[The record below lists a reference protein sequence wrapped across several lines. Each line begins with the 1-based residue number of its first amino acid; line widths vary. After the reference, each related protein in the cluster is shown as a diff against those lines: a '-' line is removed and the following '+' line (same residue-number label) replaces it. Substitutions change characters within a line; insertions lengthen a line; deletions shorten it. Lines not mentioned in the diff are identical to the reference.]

1 MSRRK
6 QSNPKP
12 LKRQSDSEDADD
24 DMEEKLGSNDEDILD
39 KVSPGE
45 YTTLNPTSPVT
56 DSDNSVDR
64 KYPSTSSGNNDV
76 TSDISNE
83 RATDNCV
90 SPSELD
96 FLKSLSFPSD
106 ILSLRKV
113 EGDEALRVGRP
124 YVVCTAIPLQKG
136 SSIGPFLGEH
146 VSLSSVRQGDLVLQA
161 HSEDGEPTFIR
172 VLERSGAWLS
182 FLRPVFAQSEC
193 NASVFFEGGKIWC
206 QMIEDLPE
214 NTEVMASFSAL
225 TCKEES
231 VQESKDEDVD
241 VEKNLKSGMCSPTKR
256 MSDVSS
262 SSSPSSAAPAKPSP
276 SHAALLFGCP
286 YCGVRFSSGRTL
298 DGHLTYYCSKKPQDF
313 SVATKAVDQEQPS
326 PRSCDDG
333 TEQCAE
339 RKRKSPSTPDSQKEF
354 YVKTEPESPGTRS
367 ATESPP
373 SKMAKLVE
381 HYKCS
386 FCSYTADKMSSLN
399 RHMRIHNRGGR
410 SQTEPRPESV
420 PVPKYETYCK
430 HCNIQFS
437 SVSTFN
443 CHKEFYCSRRS
454 GSNDGTENGSD
465 NSSPSP
471 NPSAISPISRAS
483 IMDSAELAR
492 LHGFMGNSPFI
503 HGQTRVI
510 IGPPIVAP
518 EGVSGMPT
526 VIVQPVVS
534 QISSSESTEP
544 AVVSTS
550 RRDCDLSTTSSTEQP
565 LDLTTPRKQT
575 ESSEEHSDIVKSEPK
590 SPNSPLNLKSPKSQA
605 SESPHLREERETTPV
620 TQPIVSPA
628 LVPPLLPV
636 TQHPFFNNKP
646 VPQVPAS
653 VSKCIDCNIVFYKH
667 ENYLIHKKHY
677 CSGRRNRTSSPGTS
691 SEDSVGAASTPGSKS
706 VELESNKRA
715 RHYSSETEISD
726 KCSHKSVSPVIQSPK
741 SDSKLSPDAS
751 RPSSIPDEIL
761 YRFYCVPCKI
771 KFSSSSTLKAHKK
784 FYCPHGQESEQTVLP
799 KKPLEDRG
807 NSPVIDDGGNFKCD
821 RCDSSFISARLLKL
835 HFCTGITTATP
846 LMRCPYCDFVTHT
859 DVRISDHMKVHMP
872 SKAYR
877 CTLCGYRGNT
887 VRGMRMHGKMHVDS
901 GEEFADENM
910 IEIEEPPLL
919 PVKARH
925 ITENGPINMEAEL
938 IRLKNE
944 PYKRRRSRKSYEKSE
959 NMVIPSE
966 RPIVNACALCGQ
978 TFTDLRSFALHIR
991 MHEVAAL
998 QAAAANSLKCQ
1009 FCEDLSENFDDLMK
1023 HIQSKHPDKFIFDH
1037 SNNMSKPESRSE
1049 HTSRSNS
1056 RASSANSHPD
1066 SVNQP
1071 ASSLSPTG
1079 SHRDSNSNIV
1089 DIKPE
1094 PSENGYGS
1102 PMSDSH
1108 SKQSIKEEPQDFS
1121 DNASNRSS
1129 VHSPM
1134 SDSKIRENDSFRDE
1148 ETDKHLISASV
1159 KRSEKKSPSPVTSRS
1174 YSPVMK
1180 QPSPSLK
1187 KSPTQNNDSFVQ
1199 PLNVPV
1205 LDSSQMLP
1213 YYHLLPGVGPMPRLV
1228 PLATSPPTSGCT
1240 PPDSRSENSGPQY
1253 CRHCDISF
1261 KYFATFLAHK
1271 KYYCTARPSEELS
1284 SPTQA

>member
-1 MSRRK
+1 MKITLGIMSRRK

-12 LKRQSDSEDADD
+12 LKRQSDSEDGDE
-24 DMEEKLGSNDEDILD
+24 DMEEKLASNDDEDNLD
-39 KVSPGE
+39 KVSPNE
-45 YTTLNPTSPVT
+45 YTTLGPTSPLT

-64 KYPSTSSGNNDV
+64 KYISTSSGNNDV
-76 TSDISNE
+76 TSDNN
-83 RATDNCV
+83 RTTDSCI

-113 EGDEALRVGRP
+113 EGEEALRVGRP

-161 HSEDGEPTFIR
+161 HTEEGEPSFIR

-182 FLRPVFAQSEC
+182 FLSPGFTPAEC

-214 NTEVMASFSAL
+214 NTEVMATFSTL
-225 TCKEES
+225 GSKEES
-231 VQESKDEDVD
+231 APETKDEDKKYKAELV
-241 VEKNLKSGMCSPTKR
+241 SPAKR
-256 MSDVSS
+256 TPEVSS
-262 SSSPSSAAPAKPSP
+262 PNTTAKPSP

-298 DGHLTYYCSKKPQDF
+298 DGHLTYYCSKKPQNF
-313 SVATKAVDQEQPS
+313 PAVGKPLNQEQPS
-326 PRSCDDG
+326 PRSTDDA
-333 TEQCAE
+333 TEQFPD
-339 RKRKSPSTPDSQKEF
+339 RKRKSPSSPDSQKEM
-354 YVKTEPESPGTRS
+354 YVKTEPESPGAGS
-367 ATESPP
+367 GSESPP
-373 SKMAKLVE
+373 SKMAKHAE
-381 HYKCS
+381 NYKCS
-386 FCSYTADKMSSLN
+386 FCSYTADKISSLN

-410 SQTEPRPESV
+410 SQPESRSDNV

-443 CHKEFYCSRRS
+443 CHKEFYCSRRA
-454 GSNDGTENGSD
+454 GKNDGTENGSD

-471 NPSAISPISRAS
+471 NSSAISPISRAS

-492 LHGFMGNSPFI
+492 LHGFMGNSPFM

-534 QISSSESTEP
+534 QISSTETVESAT
-544 AVVSTS
+544 VSASS
-550 RRDCDLSTTSSTEQP
+550 RRESELSTTSSSEQP
-565 LDLTTPRKQT
+565 LDLSTPKKQNGA
-575 ESSEEHSDIVKSEPK
+575 SDQHSEVKSEPK
-590 SPNSPLNLKSPKSQA
+590 SPISPLDLKSPKTQS
-605 SESPHLREERETTPV
+605 SESPSLRDERETTP
-620 TQPIVSPA
+620 QHIMSPA
-628 LVPPLLPV
+628 MVPPLLSV
-636 TQHPFFNNKP
+636 NQHPFFNNKP
-646 VPQVPAS
+646 VPQVPPN

-677 CSGRRNRTSSPGTS
+677 CSGRRNRASSPGTS
-691 SEDSVGAASTPGSKS
+691 SEDSLGATSTPGAKPL
-706 VELESNKRA
+706 ELDNNKRE
-715 RHYSSETEISD
+715 RNYTPDTELSD

-741 SDSKLSPDAS
+741 SDNKHSPDAS
-751 RPSSIPDEIL
+751 KPSSIPDEIL

-784 FYCPHGQESEQTVLP
+784 FYCPHGQESEQSVLP

-807 NSPVIDDGGNFKCD
+807 NSPVTDDGGNFKCD

-835 HFCTGITTATP
+835 HFCTGITTSTP

-887 VRGMRMHGKMHVDS
+887 VRGMRMHGKMHVDN

-959 NMVIPSE
+959 NMMIPSE
-966 RPIVNACALCGQ
+966 RPVVNACALCGQ

-1023 HIQSKHPDKFIFDH
+1023 HIQSKHPDKFIFDQV
-1037 SNNMSKPESRSE
+1037 SNGTKTEPRSG

-1056 RASSANSHPD
+1056 RASSDNSHSE
-1066 SVNQP
+1066 SVNHQ
-1071 ASSLSPTG
+1071 SLSPVT
-1079 SHRDSNSNIV
+1079 SHRDSNSNMV
-1089 DIKPE
+1089 EIKQE

-1102 PMSDSH
+1102 PRSDTNSRA
-1108 SKQSIKEEPQDFS
+1108 SIKEEPREEFS
-1121 DNASNRSS
+1121 DNTSVRSS
-1129 VHSPM
+1129 VHSPPRDTKM
-1134 SDSKIRENDSFRDE
+1134 PENDTCNDE
-1148 ETDKHLISASV
+1148 EVEKRSNSDISE
-1159 KRSEKKSPSPVTSRS
+1159 KRSEKKSPSPVSSKS

-1180 QPSPSLK
+1180 LSSPNHQ
-1187 KSPTQNNDSFVQ
+1187 KSPTQESESFTQ
-1199 PLNVPV
+1199 PLAMPV

-1213 YYHLLPGVGPMPRLV
+1213 YYHLLPGVASMPRLV
-1228 PLATSPPTSGCT
+1228 PLATSPPISGGES
-1240 PPDSRSENSGPQY
+1240 PDSRMDGSGPQY

-1271 KYYCTARPSEELS
+1271 KYYCTARPGEEMS

>member
-12 LKRQSDSEDADD
+12 LKRQSDSEDGDE
-24 DMEEKLGSNDEDILD
+24 DMEEKLGSNDDEDILD
-39 KVSPGE
+39 KVSPGQ
-45 YTTLNPTSPVT
+45 YTELNPTSPLT
-56 DSDNSVDR
+56 DSDNSNDR
-64 KYPSTSSGNNDV
+64 KYPSASASNNDV
-76 TSDISNE
+76 TSDISND
-83 RATDNCV
+83 RTTDSCI

-113 EGDEALRVGRP
+113 EGEEALRVGRP
-124 YVVCTAIPLQKG
+124 YVVCTAIALQKG

-161 HSEDGEPTFIR
+161 HNEDGEPSFIR

-182 FLRPVFAQSEC
+182 FLRPVFAQSDC

-214 NTEVMASFSAL
+214 NTEVMASFSTLA
-225 TCKEES
+225 CKEEL
-231 VQESKDEDVD
+231 VPDSKEEDI
-241 VEKNLKSGMCSPTKR
+241 ERKHKSGLCSPVKR
-256 MSDVSS
+256 TPEVSA
-262 SSSPSSAAPAKPSP
+262 PAAPAKPSP

-313 SVATKAVDQEQPS
+313 SVAAKTVEQEQPS
-326 PRSCDDG
+326 PRSTDDV
-333 TEQCAE
+333 TEQCPE
-339 RKRKSPSTPDSQKEF
+339 RKRKSPSSPDNQKDL
-354 YVKTEPESPGTRS
+354 YVKTEPESPGTTS
-367 ATESPP
+367 GTESPP
-373 SKMAKLVE
+373 SKMAKLAE

-410 SQTEPRPESV
+410 SQTEPRPDSV

-443 CHKEFYCSRRS
+443 CHKEFYCSRRA
-454 GSNDGTENGSD
+454 GKNDGTENGSD

-471 NPSAISPISRAS
+471 NPSAMSPISRAS

-518 EGVSGMPT
+518 EGVTGMPT

-534 QISSSESTEP
+534 QISSTETAEP
-544 AVVSTS
+544 TAVSSLS
-550 RRDCDLSTTSSTEQP
+550 RRETELRTTSSSEQP
-565 LDLTTPRKQT
+565 LDLTTPKKQT
-575 ESSEEHSDIVKSEPK
+575 DSSEQHSDIVKSEPK
-590 SPNSPLNLKSPKSQA
+590 SPNSPLNLKSPKSQT
-605 SESPHLREERETTPV
+605 SESSSLREERETTPGP
-620 TQPIVSPA
+620 QQIMSPA
-628 LVPPLLPV
+628 LIPPLLPV
-636 TQHPFFNNKP
+636 SQHPFFNNKP

-691 SEDSVGAASTPGSKS
+691 SEDSIGAASTPGAKS
-706 VELESNKRA
+706 VDLDNSKRV

-741 SDSKLSPDAS
+741 SDSKHSPDAS

-784 FYCPHGQESEQTVLP
+784 FYCPHGQESEQSVLP

-959 NMVIPSE
+959 NMMIHSE
-966 RPIVNACALCGQ
+966 RPIMNACALCGQ

-1023 HIQSKHPDKFIFDH
+1023 HIQSKHPDKFIFDQA
-1037 SNNMSKPESRSE
+1037 NNGTKSDSRSE

-1066 SVNQP
+1066 SVNQR
-1071 ASSLSPTG
+1071 ALSLSPTT

-1089 DIKPE
+1089 DIKQE

-1102 PMSDSH
+1102 PMSDTH
-1108 SKQSIKEEPQDFS
+1108 SKACIKEEPQDFS
-1121 DNASNRSS
+1121 DNVSNRSS
-1129 VHSPM
+1129 LHSPL
-1134 SDSKIRENDSFRDE
+1134 SDSKIRENDTFRDE
-1148 ETDKHLISASV
+1148 EVEKNSNSDSSE
-1159 KRSEKKSPSPVTSRS
+1159 KRSEKKSPSPVSSRA
-1174 YSPVMK
+1174 YSPVTK
-1180 QPSPSLK
+1180 LSSPGIQ
-1187 KSPTQNNDSFVQ
+1187 KSPTLDNDSFVQ
-1199 PLNVPV
+1199 PLNLPV

-1213 YYHLLPGVGPMPRLV
+1213 YYHLLPGVGSIPRLI
-1228 PLATSPPTSGCT
+1228 PLATSPPTSGGT
-1240 PPDSRSENSGPQY
+1240 PPESRSESSGPQY

-1271 KYYCTARPSEELS
+1271 KYYCTARPGEEMS

>member
-1 MSRRK
+1 
-6 QSNPKP
+6 
-12 LKRQSDSEDADD
+12 
-24 DMEEKLGSNDEDILD
+24 MEEKLGSNDEEDILE
-39 KVSPGE
+39 KVSPDE
-45 YTTLNPTSPVT
+45 YTVLNPTSPLT
-56 DSDNSVDR
+56 ESDSSVDR
-64 KYPSTSSGNNDV
+64 KYSSTTLCNNDV

-83 RATDNCV
+83 RATDICV

-113 EGDEALRVGRP
+113 EGEEALRVGRP
-124 YVVCTAIPLQKG
+124 YIVCTAIPLQKG

-161 HSEDGEPTFIR
+161 QSEDGEPSFIR

-182 FLRPVFAQSEC
+182 FLRPVFAQSDC

-231 VQESKDEDVD
+231 VPESKDEHVD
-241 VEKNLKSGMCSPTKR
+241 VEKKIDTGLCSPIKR
-256 MSDVSS
+256 TPEVA
-262 SSSPSSAAPAKPSP
+262 SPAAPTKPSP

-313 SVATKAVDQEQPS
+313 SVATKAADQEQTS
-326 PRSCDDG
+326 PRSCDDVA
-333 TEQCAE
+333 EQCTE
-339 RKRKSPSTPDSQKEF
+339 RKRKSPSSPDSQKDLF
-354 YVKTEPESPGTRS
+354 MKTEPESPGTRS
-367 ATESPP
+367 ETESPP
-373 SKMAKLVE
+373 SKKAKLVE

-443 CHKEFYCSRRS
+443 CHKEFYCSRRA
-454 GSNDGTENGSD
+454 GNNDVTENGSD
-465 NSSPSP
+465 SSSPSP

-492 LHGFMGNSPFI
+492 LHGFMGNSPFM

-510 IGPPIVAP
+510 IGPPIIAP

-534 QISSSESTEP
+534 QISSSETSKP
-544 AVVSTS
+544 AVVTS
-550 RRDCDLSTTSSTEQP
+550 SHRHCELRTTSSTEQP
-565 LDLTTPRKQT
+565 LDLTTPKKQT
-575 ESSEEHSDIVKSEPK
+575 DSYEEHSDIVKTEPK
-590 SPNSPLNLKSPKSQA
+590 SPSSPLNLKSPKSQA
-605 SESPHLREERETTPV
+605 SESPKLRDERETTPNS
-620 TQPIVSPA
+620 QQIMSPA
-628 LVPPLLPV
+628 LIPPLLPV
-636 TQHPFFNNKP
+636 TQQPFFNSKP
-646 VPQVPAS
+646 VPQVPSS

-691 SEDSVGAASTPGSKS
+691 SEDSIGAASTPGAKS
-706 VELESNKRA
+706 VELENNKRD
-715 RHYSSETEISD
+715 RHYSSETDISD
-726 KCSHKSVSPVIQSPK
+726 KYSHKSASPVIQSPK
-741 SDSKLSPDAS
+741 PDNKHSPDAS

-784 FYCPHGQESEQTVLP
+784 FYCPHGQESELTVLP

-807 NSPVIDDGGNFKCD
+807 NSPVNDDGGNFKCD

-925 ITENGPINMEAEL
+925 IIENGPINMEAEL

-959 NMVIPSE
+959 NMLIHSE
-966 RPIVNACALCGQ
+966 RPIMNACALCGQ

-1023 HIQSKHPDKFIFDH
+1023 HIQSKHPDKFIFDQG
-1037 SNNMSKPESRSE
+1037 NNRSKSESRSE
-1049 HTSRSNS
+1049 QTTRSNS
-1056 RASSANSHPD
+1056 RSSSANSHPD

-1079 SHRDSNSNIV
+1079 SHRDSNANIV
-1089 DIKPE
+1089 DIKQE
-1094 PSENGYGS
+1094 PSENGYCS
-1102 PMSDSH
+1102 PASDTQ
-1108 SKQSIKEEPQDFS
+1108 SKVSIKEEPQDFS

-1129 VHSPM
+1129 VHSPL
-1134 SDSKIRENDSFRDE
+1134 SDSKLQENDTFKDE
-1148 ETDKHLISASV
+1148 EVGKHLNSEIPE
-1159 KRSEKKSPSPVTSRS
+1159 KRSEKKSPSPVSSRS

-1180 QPSPSLK
+1180 LPSPSIK
-1187 KSPTQNNDSFVQ
+1187 KSPSLESDSFAQ

-1205 LDSSQMLP
+1205 PDSSQMLP
-1213 YYHLLPGVGPMPRLV
+1213 YYHLLPGVGSMPRLV
-1228 PLATSPPTSGCT
+1228 PLSTSPPTSGGTT
-1240 PPDSRSENSGPQY
+1240 PESRSEGSGPQY

-1271 KYYCTARPSEELS
+1271 KYYCTARPGEEFS